1 MILDFFGYDRH
12 GEIRECK
19 TTLQKNALNT
29 RDVVLAALGFNAP
42 AWIAATSMSLL
53 YSVVGASA
61 PLAILIS
68 FFFPML
74 VLALC
79 LVYLTREAPSA
90 GGIFTFTSRFLHP
103 AAGTILGWAYTIAC
117 VVIVPMTA
125 IIGTQYLQALV
136 PPLRG
141 GLAANIIGTLL
152 ALALMLVCLR
162 GVLLTARVTTVF
174 LACEITVI
182 VGLGILGIV
191 SPRVAVPFSSLY
203 ALPKDWSVLGSGVL
217 LGMWMLANFDS
228 AINYIEE
235 ARVPVRTVQRA
246 LLIVLTSAFL
256 IYTIAAIGWQYAV
269 PVGVLAKIIENGDGG
284 PIAAIAR
291 LYLPPGLS
299 WIAILVVISSA
310 MAGLQ
315 VSMTAGART
324 AYRMA
329 QEGHLPAGFGRT
341 NRYRAPW
348 VSAVVIAG
356 IAVALVWYKPLA
368 EVTFYYNAAVV
379 TLALAYISA
388 LAAFIRL
395 MFRRH
400 SFARATAAS
409 VLPLL
414 AIAVL
419 AFLLYSAGA
428 EPAEPKDKY
437 QAWYIGIA
445 VLISGALIVVFGR
458 VRARSLDCPFGV
470 TSGKEQIAVVGV
482 DPGGPRPANQIGRR
496 TEGQ

>member
-1 MILDFFGYDRH
+1 M
-12 GEIRECK
+12 
-19 TTLQKNALNT
+19 
-29 RDVVLAALGFNAP
+29 
-42 AWIAATSMSLL
+42 
-53 YSVVGASA
+53 
-61 PLAILIS
+61 
-68 FFFPML
+68 
-74 VLALC
+74 
-79 LVYLTREAPSA
+79 
-90 GGIFTFTSRFLHP
+90 
-103 AAGTILGWAYTIAC
+103 
-117 VVIVPMTA
+117 
-125 IIGTQYLQALV
+125 
-136 PPLRG
+136 
-141 GLAANIIGTLL
+141 
-152 ALALMLVCLR
+152 
-162 GVLLTARVTTVF
+162 
-174 LACEITVI
+174 
-182 VGLGILGIV
+182 GLGILGIV
-191 SPRVAVPFSSLY
+191 SPRVALPFSSLY

-269 PVGVLAKIIENGDGG
+269 PVGVLAKITENGDGG
-284 PIAAIAR
+284 PIGAIAR
-291 LYLPPGLS
+291 IYLPPALS

-329 QEGHLPAGFGRT
+329 QEGHLPGGFGRT
-341 NRYRAPW
+341 NRYHAPW
-348 VSAVVIAG
+348 VSVVVIAG
-356 IAVALVWYKPLA
+356 IAVAFVWYKPLA

-379 TLALAYISA
+379 TLALAYMSA
-388 LAAFIRL
+388 LAAFVRL

-400 SFARATAAS
+400 SFARAAAAS

-419 AFLLYSAGA
+419 GFLLYSAGA

-445 VLISGALIVVFGR
+445 VLISGALIVMLGR
-458 VRARSLDCPFGV
+458 SSKRSRDGTITRAGV
-470 TSGKEQIAVVGV
+470 
-482 DPGGPRPANQIGRR
+482 PAP
-496 TEGQ
+496 